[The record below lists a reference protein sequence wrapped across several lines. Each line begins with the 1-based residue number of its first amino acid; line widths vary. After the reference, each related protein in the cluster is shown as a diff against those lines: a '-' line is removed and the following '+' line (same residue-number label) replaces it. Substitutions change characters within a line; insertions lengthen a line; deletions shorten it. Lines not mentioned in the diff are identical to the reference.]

1 MASIIESSDDLM
13 SDINVTPLVDVMLVL
28 LAIFMV
34 TATIVVSPMLPV
46 LLPGAGTGEKTPAKR
61 VEVTLQAD
69 GQMVVNGKPAL
80 IDDLRIIVEKAGDP
94 SLIPAILAADESV
107 SHGSVVA
114 VLDEFRRLGV
124 THIGVK
130 VKKQ

>member
-1 MASIIESSDDLM
+1 M

-46 LLPGAGTGEKTPAKR
+46 LLPGAGTGEKSPAKR
-61 VEVTLQAD
+61 IEVTLLAD
-69 GQMVVNGKPAL
+69 GRMIVNKKPAT
-80 IDDLRIIVEKAGDP
+80 IEDLRLVVEQAGDP
-94 SLIPAILAADESV
+94 ALIPAILAADQTV
-107 SHGSVVA
+107 DHGSVVA

-130 VKKQ
+130 VKKK